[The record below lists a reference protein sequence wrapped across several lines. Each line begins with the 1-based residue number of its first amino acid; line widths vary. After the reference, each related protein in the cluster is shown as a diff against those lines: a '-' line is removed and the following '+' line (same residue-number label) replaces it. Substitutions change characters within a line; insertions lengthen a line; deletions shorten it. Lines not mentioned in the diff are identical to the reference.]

1 MDKKEKKLSDRRERL
16 QKCHEVL
23 AEMEQGEVR
32 DQFELIEDW
41 AKIRHIA
48 SGHELL
54 PDQVKDFIATKL

>member
-1 MDKKEKKLSDRRERL
+1 MDKKEKKLTERL
-16 QKCHEVL
+16 QKCHDIL

-32 DQFELIEDW
+32 DQFELIQDW

-54 PDQVKDFIATKL
+54 PD

>member
-1 MDKKEKKLSDRRERL
+1 MDKKEKKLSERL
-16 QKCHEVL
+16 QKCHDIL

-32 DQFELIEDW
+32 DQFELIQDW

>member
-1 MDKKEKKLSDRRERL
+1 MVKKENKLSERL
-16 QKCHEVL
+16 QKCQEVL
-23 AEMEQGEVR
+23 AEMGQGEVR

-54 PDQVKDFIATKL
+54 PDQVKEFIATKI